1 MATTSTGSGPG
12 RKRRSRQMV
21 IAALAV
27 LAALCLSAIWLLTG
41 PKAGLDTGTVRL
53 SMLGS
58 TLLVLLFFSVLTER
72 LVDVGL
78 NLLHG
83 PERTSLMA
91 PLEEEIAH
99 NVAMA
104 DMLRRDLDML
114 SHPQERIALFTEE
127 LAGEAAMARS
137 ATAAAVAK
145 TRRALAHLRLKRQRR
160 AVVLSVLVGLLI
172 SAAGFHVLG
181 GVIATIPN
189 LQPLSQAQSVYIM
202 TLDLALTAIAI
213 AGGSELVHRV
223 LHDILAL
230 RDKTPEEMLHDVC

>member
-1 MATTSTGSGPG
+1 MAPNGSRSGPG
-12 RKRRSRQMV
+12 RRQPGW
-21 IAALAV
+21 LSGAV
-27 LAALCLSAIWLLTG
+27 LGLVLVLVLGTIWLLTG
-41 PKAGLDTGTVRL
+41 SKETFYAGAVPITA
-53 SMLGS
+53 LGS

-78 NLLHG
+78 SLLHG

-145 TRRALAHLRLKRQRR
+145 TRRALAHLRIKRQRR
-160 AVVLSVLVGLLI
+160 AVALSILVGLLI
-172 SAAGFHVLG
+172 GAAGFHVLG
-181 GVIATIPN
+181 GIWAAMPD
-189 LQPLSQAQSVYIM
+189 LEPMSPAQSVYIT
-202 TLDLALTAIAI
+202 TLDLAVTAVAI

-223 LHDILAL
+223 LHDFLAL